1 MDCFQIR
8 LYSTGVRGGIEDLEK
23 SLTDVWD
30 KLDILKEQAD
40 ALMAY
45 WEGPAS
51 RLWNRELEDQ
61 LNRIEECLKGL
72 GKLTDTVN
80 VIAEMLAETEKRNE
94 GVVDQMY

>member
-1 MDCFQIR
+1 MERFQIR
-8 LYSTGVRGGIEDLEK
+8 LYSTEVRGGIEDLEK

-40 ALMAY
+40 VLMAY

-51 RLWNRELEDQ
+51 RLWNRELAEQ
-61 LNRIEECLKGL
+61 LNRIGECLKGL

-80 VIAEMLAETEKRNE
+80 VIAGMLAETEKKNE
-94 GVVDQMY
+94 GMVDQMY